1 MARRIGILL
10 TVVIAMVSFLCM
22 AQAQTVEK
30 KWKKTI
36 ALPNGDV
43 VWDLNGEWD
52 TFTEHLGAWSH
63 LGSYPGMMKI
73 TQTGSSL
80 VGIRMVDTPNAIK
93 GSEALRGEL
102 DKSGFNKVQLIS
114 PLGPLPA
121 SGQISE
127 DGNKIII
134 ESGPNLRTTCTRK

>member
-1 MARRIGILL
+1 M
-10 TVVIAMVSFLCM
+10 
-22 AQAQTVEK
+22 
-30 KWKKTI
+30 KKTLPVLFALLLI
-36 ALPNGDV
+36 TSFFAYDSHAQMPQKGSKNTMTLPNGDV
-43 VWDLNGEWD
+43 IWDLNGEWD

-80 VGIRMVDTPNAIK
+80 VGIRMVDTPNALK

-102 DKSGFNKVQLIS
+102 DKSGFNKVQLIA
-114 PLGPLPA
+114 PFGPLPS

-127 DGNKIII
+127 DGNKIKI

>member
-1 MARRIGILL
+1 MTRKIGILL
-10 TVVIAMVSFLCM
+10 AVVIAIVSFLCIV
-22 AQAQTVEK
+22 QAQTVEK

-36 ALPNGDV
+36 TLPSGEV
-43 VWDLNGEWD
+43 VGDLNGEWD
-52 TFTEHLGAWSH
+52 TFTEHLGVWSH

-114 PLGPLPA
+114 PFGPQPA

-127 DGNKIII
+127 EGNKIVI
-134 ESGPNLRTTCTRK
+134 ESGPDLRTTCTRK